1 MAVESEAAF
10 EQKVLALIA
19 EAVPA
24 RFRKVPVTRET
35 RLQRDLGL
43 DSIAM
48 LALLFRFEQAF
59 GIDLATLDVGANLA
73 QIRTVGDALANSGT
87 LPSDPNAPKVNDRIG
102 AVLFNIVVNNADPK
116 TELEAA
122 QAELAPLYP

>member
-1 MAVESEAAF
+1 VDDTTF
-10 EQKVLALIA
+10 DQKMLSLIT

-24 RFRKVPVTRET
+24 KFRKTAFTPEM

-59 GIDLATLDVGANLA
+59 GIDLATVDVGGSLA
-73 QIRTVGDALANSGT
+73 RMRTVADALAFGRQALEQANSAGG
-87 LPSDPNAPKVNDRIG
+87 R
-102 AVLFNIVVNNADPK
+102 
-116 TELEAA
+116 
-122 QAELAPLYP
+122 